1 MTAIRSLTNKQSIL
15 EKEKQKQQRLSM
27 SNQRK
32 QRKQNYIDGHVQG
45 ALLRRI
51 CFHWIAFFVVAAASI
66 VLLQALLGDPSLSI
80 VQRMQNEVAEFT
92 FMGIVML
99 ALFPAFM
106 LDTIRFSN
114 RFVGPIARVRRHLRQ
129 LGEGNTER
137 CKFRNNDFW
146 SELAEEYNVVAE
158 KVERLQEEN
167 AALKAQAGLTSEV

>member
-1 MTAIRSLTNKQSIL
+1 
-15 EKEKQKQQRLSM
+15 M
-27 SNQRK
+27 SNERK

-51 CFHWIAFFVVAAASI
+51 CFHWVAFFVVTLVSI
-66 VLLQALLGDPSLSI
+66 ILLQALLGDPSLSLF
-80 VQRMQNEVAEFT
+80 QRMRNEFAEFT

-129 LGEGNTER
+129 LGAGNTER
-137 CKFRNNDFW
+137 CQFRNNDFW
-146 SELAEEYNVVAE
+146 AVLAEEYNVVADR
-158 KVERLQEEN
+158 VERLQEEN
-167 AALKAQAGLTSEV
+167 AALRAQSSQPTSEV

>member
-1 MTAIRSLTNKQSIL
+1 
-15 EKEKQKQQRLSM
+15 M
-27 SNQRK
+27 SNPSRK

-51 CFHWIAFFVVAAASI
+51 CFHWVAFFVVAAVSI

-80 VQRMQNEVAEFT
+80 GERMQKEVADFT
-92 FMGIVML
+92 FMGVVML

-129 LGEGNTER
+129 LGEGDTER

-146 SELAEEYNVVAE
+146 TELSDEFNIVAE
-158 KVERLQEEN
+158 RVEQLQEEN
-167 AALKAQAGLTSEV
+167 EALRAQNQSASV

>member
-1 MTAIRSLTNKQSIL
+1 
-15 EKEKQKQQRLSM
+15 M
-27 SNQRK
+27 SNERK

-51 CFHWIAFFVVAAASI
+51 CFHWIAFFVVTAVSI

-80 VQRMQNEVAEFT
+80 GQRMQNEIAEFS
-92 FMGIVML
+92 FMGAVML

-146 SELAEEYNVVAE
+146 TELADEFNVVAD
-158 KVERLQEEN
+158 KVQQLQEEN
-167 AALKAQAGLTSEV
+167 AALKQQVDSSSV

>member
-1 MTAIRSLTNKQSIL
+1 
-15 EKEKQKQQRLSM
+15 M
-27 SNQRK
+27 SDNRK
-32 QRKQNYIDGHVQG
+32 HRKQNYIDGHVQG

-51 CFHWIAFFVVAAASI
+51 CFHWVAFFVVSAASI

-80 VQRMQNEVAEFT
+80 VQRMQHEIAEFT

-129 LGEGNTER
+129 LGAGDTER

-146 SELAEEYNVVAE
+146 IALAEEYNVVAE
-158 KVERLQEEN
+158 KVEQLQEEN
-167 AALKAQAGLTSEV
+167 AALRAQAGSTTSEV

>member
-1 MTAIRSLTNKQSIL
+1 MTDSK
-15 EKEKQKQQRLSM
+15 
-27 SNQRK
+27 RK

-51 CFHWIAFFVVAAASI
+51 CFHWVAFFVVAAVST
-66 VLLQALLGDPSLSI
+66 VLLQSLLGDPSLSI
-80 VQRMQNEVAEFT
+80 TERMQSEIGDFT
-92 FMGIVML
+92 FIGIVML

-137 CKFRNNDFW
+137 CSFRDNDFW
-146 SELAEEYNVVAE
+146 SELANEFNSVAE
-158 KVERLQEEN
+158 RVEQLESEN
-167 AALKAQAGLTSEV
+167 ASLREQNNSTSV